1 MKKFLFSL
9 PLAAL
14 LATLAASTQWQSLKA
29 QNSSQSTRQQKPPF
43 IVCIDAGHPSETSA
57 GARAHGLSEN
67 RLNWQVAVRLAH
79 KLRAMNIPFVLTK
92 TSENQYVTNRR
103 RAEIANGANSHRTPT
118 SLFIR
123 LHCDVG

>member
-43 IVCIDAGHPSETSA
+43 TVCIDPGHPSETSA
-57 GARAHGLSEN
+57 GANAHGLSEN
-67 RLNWQVAVRLAH
+67 RLNWQVAVRLAQR
-79 KLRAMNIPFVLTK
+79 LRTMNIPFVLTK
-92 TSENQYVTNRR
+92 ASEKQYVTNKR
-103 RAEIANGANSHRTPT
+103 RAEIANGANAYRQPAA
-118 SLFIR
+118 I
-123 LHCDVG
+123 